1 MPRLRS
7 VSSSACAASF
17 CKSAAS
23 FSSGFSKTAEKLRAL
38 GMEHMQKSYE
48 KRPDEKEA
56 ALQQYI
62 ASLKRDKMIL
72 FTLACILTT
81 ILIVFFFADLLLG
94 SVGWIRY

>member
-38 GMEHMQKSYE
+38 GTEHMQKSYE

>member
-38 GMEHMQKSYE
+38 GTAHMQKSYE